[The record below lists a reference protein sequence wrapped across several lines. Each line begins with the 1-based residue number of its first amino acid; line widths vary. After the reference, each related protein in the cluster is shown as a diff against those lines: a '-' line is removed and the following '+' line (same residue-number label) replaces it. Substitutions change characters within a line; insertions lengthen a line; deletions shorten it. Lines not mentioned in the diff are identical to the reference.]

1 MRVSLLSGFAL
12 ALPYIGVEIFAFLNP
27 GLKRRERT
35 LLIIAIPISTLLFLL
50 GMAFAYKIMLPITLP
65 FLLNFLGIVTVPR
78 PSNYIRF
85 VTGVMFWIGIA
96 FQFPLIIYTLAGLGI
111 VQARSLARG
120 WRFAILGI
128 AILAAVITPTI
139 DPVNM
144 GLVMIPMIVLYFIS
158 IVLAA
163 LAQRRRR

>member
-1 MRVSLLSGFAL
+1 
-12 ALPYIGVEIFAFLNP
+12 
-27 GLKRRERT
+27 
-35 LLIIAIPISTLLFLL
+35 
-50 GMAFAYKIMLPITLP
+50 
-65 FLLNFLGIVTVPR
+65 
-78 PSNYIRF
+78 
-85 VTGVMFWIGIA
+85 MFWIGIA
-96 FQFPLIIYTLAGLGI
+96 FQFPLVIYILARLGI
-111 VQARSLARG
+111 VQAKSLIRG

-144 GLVMIPMIVLYFIS
+144 ALVMVPMIVLYFIS